1 MNLLNTME
9 KLNDITFYTIDKAI
23 RTYRMYAQKKLKEN
37 GFTITIDQWLII
49 KSILE
54 NPGISQLE
62 LGEKVFKDNASV
74 TRIIE
79 LLVNAHYLKKET
91 HPSDRR
97 KSNLIVTEEGKSVI
111 ENVYEVVLQNR
122 RTALNGISMEELEI
136 LNKTLKTIINNCNQ
150 S

>member
-1 MNLLNTME
+1 ME

-23 RTYRMYAQKKLKEN
+23 RSYRMYAQKKLKEN
-37 GFTITIDQWLII
+37 GFKITIDQWLII

-74 TRIIE
+74 TRIID
-79 LLVNAHYLKKET
+79 LLVKAEYLQKEV
-91 HPSDRR
+91 HHNDRR
-97 KSNLIVTEEGKSVI
+97 KSNLIVTPAGKSII
-111 ENVYEVVLQNR
+111 ENVYELVLQNR
-122 RTALNGISMEELEI
+122 KTALNGVSLEELEV
-136 LNKTLKTIINNCNQ
+136 LNRALKMIINNCNTIQ

>member
-1 MNLLNTME
+1 ME

-23 RTYRMYAQKKLKEN
+23 RTYRIYAQKKLREN

-79 LLVNAHYLKKET
+79 LLVKANYLKRELHAT
-91 HPSDRR
+91 DRR
-97 KSNLIVTEEGKSVI
+97 KSNLIVTVAGKAVI
-111 ENVYEVVLQNR
+111 EEVYEIVLQNR
-122 RTALNGISMEELEI
+122 QTALQDVTLDDLAI
-136 LNKTLKTIINNCNQ
+136 LNKVLKTIINNCNQ
-150 S
+150 NHP

>member
-1 MNLLNTME
+1 ME

-23 RTYRMYAQKKLKEN
+23 RSYRIYAQKRLREN

-49 KSILE
+49 KSIME

-79 LLVNAHYLKKET
+79 LLVRANYLKREA
-91 HPSDRR
+91 HPTDRR
-97 KSNLIVTEEGKSVI
+97 KSNLIVTAAGKSVI
-111 ENVYEVVLQNR
+111 EEVYEIVLRNR
-122 RTALNGISMEELEI
+122 QTALNGVSADDLAT
-136 LNKTLKTIINNCNQ
+136 LNKVLKTIIANCNP